1 VTNTRWL
8 VFGLLALLVVSCGDN
23 WGKKPHVTTP
33 YVLQVPAGFPQ
44 PALPAD
50 NPLTVEGILLGRQL
64 FFDPILSL
72 DSSQSCGSCHN
83 AAFGFT
89 DHGLTYSLGVDG
101 SVGDRNSM
109 PLHNLAWHQTFF
121 WDGRAPSLR
130 EQSLEPISN
139 PIEMKEDVLHVV
151 EKLQRQPR
159 YQDAFTAAFGDE
171 EVTPERMGLAMEQFM
186 LTILSGGDS
195 KFDRFI
201 AGTESLT
208 TEEAL
213 GLQLFNGES
222 NPNSPTPGADCFHCH
237 GGALFTNHK
246 FMNNGLDS
254 VLTDLGLGGVTG
266 LTTDDGKFKVPSL
279 RNIAYT
285 APYMHDGRFQ
295 TLEQVIEF
303 YNSGVEPNSPNLDP
317 SMIGFIQTHSGSTR
331 GLNLTLT
338 QRQAVVAFL
347 NTFTDTRVET
357 DTLYQNPFK

>member
-1 VTNTRWL
+1 MTLSRGLT
-8 VFGLLALLVVSCGDN
+8 FGFLALFAVSCGDT

-33 YVLQVPAGFPQ
+33 YVLQVPTGFPQ
-44 PALPAD
+44 PALPED

-64 FFDPILSL
+64 FYDPILSL

-83 AAFGFT
+83 TAFGFT
-89 DHGLTYSLGVDG
+89 DNGLTYSVGVDG
-101 SVGDRNSM
+101 SEGDRNSM
-109 PLHNLAWHQTFF
+109 PLHNLAWHQSFF
-121 WDGRAPSLR
+121 WDGRSPSLR
-130 EQSLEPISN
+130 EQSLDPISS

-186 LTILSGGDS
+186 LTILSGGES

-208 TEEAL
+208 AEETL
-213 GLQLFNGES
+213 GMQLFNGES

-246 FMNNGLDS
+246 LMNNGLDS
-254 VLTDLGLGGVTG
+254 VLTDLGLGAVTG
-266 LTTDDGKFKVPSL
+266 LATDNGKFKVPSL

-295 TLEQVIEF
+295 TLEEVVEF
-303 YNSGVEPNSPNLDP
+303 YNSGVHPNSPNLDP
-317 SMIGFIQTHSGSTR
+317 SMVGFVQTH
-331 GLNLTLT
+331 
-338 QRQAVVAFL
+338 
-347 NTFTDTRVET
+347 
-357 DTLYQNPFK
+357 

>member
-1 VTNTRWL
+1 MTNTRWL

-222 NPNSPTPGADCFHCH
+222 NPN
-237 GGALFTNHK
+237 
-246 FMNNGLDS
+246 
-254 VLTDLGLGGVTG
+254 
-266 LTTDDGKFKVPSL
+266 
-279 RNIAYT
+279 
-285 APYMHDGRFQ
+285 
-295 TLEQVIEF
+295 
-303 YNSGVEPNSPNLDP
+303 
-317 SMIGFIQTHSGSTR
+317 
-331 GLNLTLT
+331 
-338 QRQAVVAFL
+338 
-347 NTFTDTRVET
+347 ET
-357 DTLYQNPFK
+357 Y